1 MKIATIYK
9 NRKESQLIQSICFL
23 ACSRRS
29 DSGVQCKVRE
39 REKNSR
45 NLRLEVIGW
54 NSGYANTR
62 FHTKLNVRNSLLFHL
77 ARFLHSFFIS
87 LKANMI
93 KTTAF
98 MTFLDE
104 SIKILNHRV
113 QKIGQKS
120 CTYNKNFEPKAQRET
135 LESSLGLA
143 GDRVTCYRVMCGGGV
158 LVAVKSDMNPTP
170 CLILDIMLSGEHRG
184 ENIIER
190 PRALFGVL
198 LSLSRRALWR
208 DTKPP
213 QTAQTATRQTS
224 SAITLQWHVLLTPQ
238 FPSSGSPGATTFYEA
253 NCKNCNPSFSQLL
266 RILIAKET
274 GNYSSLRLRPQW
286 TETFHEKWSAV
297 AASFPGYRHDWAQHD
312 KTLQETIAFSNKTKS
327 LLVIQIQEALWRIT

>member
-77 ARFLHSFFIS
+77 ACFLHSFFIS

-104 SIKILNHRV
+104 SINILNHRV
-113 QKIGQKS
+113 PKIGQKS
-120 CTYNKNFEPKAQRET
+120 CTHNKNFEPKGPERDTWIIAWSRW
-135 LESSLGLA
+135 
-143 GDRVTCYRVMCGGGV
+143 RPCYM
-158 LVAVKSDMNPTP
+158 LP
-170 CLILDIMLSGEHRG
+170 CYVWWRSISCSQIWYEPH
-184 ENIIER
+184 
-190 PRALFGVL
+190 ALFDPWYHALG
-198 LSLSRRALWR
+198 RA
-208 DTKPP
+208 
-213 QTAQTATRQTS
+213 
-224 SAITLQWHVLLTPQ
+224 
-238 FPSSGSPGATTFYEA
+238 
-253 NCKNCNPSFSQLL
+253 
-266 RILIAKET
+266 
-274 GNYSSLRLRPQW
+274 
-286 TETFHEKWSAV
+286 
-297 AASFPGYRHDWAQHD
+297 
-312 KTLQETIAFSNKTKS
+312 
-327 LLVIQIQEALWRIT
+327 